1 MSENV
6 LFNQGQI
13 ISSKYDFS
21 KAYLSA
27 ELFKKKDSNGPE
39 PSANQP
45 EKITLS
51 DGNEIPLIGFGTYTL
66 TGGAG
71 VNTMMQALSTGYR
84 ALDSAVNYEN
94 EGAVGEVI
102 RRTSLSRE
110 NLFIT
115 SKLPGR
121 HQKFDEAIATIQ
133 ESLYR
138 MHLDYFDLYLI
149 HWPNPIED
157 HYVEAW
163 QALIKAQKMGLIRSI
178 GVSNFLPEHLER
190 LEKETGVLPVVNQVE
205 LHPYWSQAKQ
215 RQFDKDH
222 GIFTQAWSPLGR
234 ANTVL
239 QDKTIQ
245 KIAEAH
251 NKSIAQIILRW
262 ELQLGVG
269 VIPKSSSSKRQ
280 FENLDLFNFELS
292 EEEVS
297 SILALD
303 KPDGRTNNQ
312 DPATYQEF

>member
-27 ELFKKKDSNGPE
+27 ELFKKEDSNGPA

-45 EKITLS
+45 EIITLS

-71 VNTMMQALSTGYR
+71 VNIMMQALSTGYR
-84 ALDSAVNYEN
+84 ALDSAVNYGN

-102 RRTSLSRE
+102 RRTSLNRE
-110 NLFIT
+110 DLFIT

-121 HQKFDEAIATIQ
+121 HQKFDEAITTIQ
-133 ESLYR
+133 ESLFR

-149 HWPNPIED
+149 HWPNPLED

-178 GVSNFLPEHLER
+178 GVSNFLPEHLEK
-190 LEKETGVLPVVNQVE
+190 LEKETGVLPVVNQIE
-205 LHPYWSQAKQ
+205 LHPYWSQPEQ
-215 RQFDKDH
+215 RKFDKDH

-239 QDKTIQ
+239 QDGTIQ
-245 KIAEAH
+245 KIAQIH

-269 VIPKSSSSKRQ
+269 IIPKSSSSKRQ

-292 EEEVS
+292 TEEVS
-297 SILALD
+297 SISALD
-303 KPDGRTNNQ
+303 KPNGRTNNQ
-312 DPATYQEF
+312 DPAVYQEF